1 MNLII
6 IKLIDYP
13 FLYKIVKM
21 DMTGIKANHYYIY
34 YRVSTQSQANDSA
47 HGLDIQTQGC
57 ENYADKIFG
66 IKEQQINYYCDI
78 GSSYNLKSDL
88 PQLRKLVKDL
98 VPKSIIMVWDI
109 SRLGRDTI
117 GVFSALKKIREKQCI
132 IVSVKDYLTFGLKI
146 DEDKLFYH
154 KIVGAEADSDL
165 KSVRFKTLLEKFRSK
180 RIHMG
185 TIPYGY
191 KLDTKRKLVKFDK
204 EQDILSTLKA
214 KYKEVG
220 SYCQV
225 ANYYN
230 KTKMLYRGK
239 HWSGRSIRYL
249 LFRDSN
255 INSSLIKQID
265 NCSLNCI

>member
-1 MNLII
+1 
-6 IKLIDYP
+6 
-13 FLYKIVKM
+13 M
-21 DMTGIKANHYYIY
+21 DISNFRANNYYIY

-66 IKEQQINYYCDI
+66 IKEHQINYYCDI

-98 VPKSIIMVWDI
+98 IPKSLIMVWDI

-117 GVFSALKKIREKQCI
+117 GVFASLKKIREKQCI
-132 IVSVKDYLTFGLKI
+132 IVSVKDYLTFGLR
-146 DEDKLFYH
+146 DNEDKLFYH
-154 KIVGAEADSDL
+154 KIVCAEAESDQ
-165 KSVRFKTLLEKFRSK
+165 KSIRTKKIIEKLRSK

-185 TIPYGY
+185 IIPYGY
-191 KLDTKRKLVKFDK
+191 KLDTKRKLIKCAE
-204 EQDILSTLKA
+204 EQDVLLTLKA
-214 KYKEVG
+214 KYRELR

-225 ANYYN
+225 AKYYN

-239 HWSGRSIRYL
+239 QWTGRRIQYL
-249 LFRDSN
+249 LLRDLK
-255 INSSLIKQID
+255 INSSLIRQID